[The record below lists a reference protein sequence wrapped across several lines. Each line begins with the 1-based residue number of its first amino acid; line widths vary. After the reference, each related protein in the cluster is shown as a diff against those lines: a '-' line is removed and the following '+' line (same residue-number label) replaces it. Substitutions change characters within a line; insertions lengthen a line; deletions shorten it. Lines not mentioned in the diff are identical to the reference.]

1 MSAAEYLPPEM
12 AAIAAADASDKTL
25 ATFFASR
32 SRVDSGTLFAA
43 HQHREDQL
51 AWMASGSM
59 ELSIQGERWHLRRD
73 HLAWIPAGILHEM
86 AFDEPGELISVY
98 ADTALRPRGDSWL
111 RPRTL
116 QAEALAGA
124 LMLHLADAS
133 PEPGRRRQVR
143 QLLADLLADSPAQ
156 HDAVALPRDP
166 RARAVASSLLAHPAD
181 QRSLAAWALSLG
193 VSSKTLARAFVADTG
208 SSFRE
213 WRVRARLHAA
223 ARMLAGGGEVQHVA
237 RAVGYESVSSFIAA
251 FKVRFGTTPARYRL
265 AVAPTLTSA
274 DKPGHWRP

>member
-1 MSAAEYLPPEM
+1 MSTAAYLLSDL
-12 AAIAAADASDKTL
+12 AVVGASDAADETSS
-25 ATFFASR
+25 TFFASR

-59 ELSIQGERWHLRRD
+59 ELAVQGERWQLRRE

-98 ADTALRPRGDSWL
+98 ADTALRPAGDSWH

-116 QAEALAGA
+116 RAEALAGA

-133 PEPGRRRQVR
+133 PTAPRKTQVR

-166 RARAVASSLLAHPAD
+166 RARAVASSLLAHPDD
-181 QRSLAAWALSLG
+181 QRSLAAWAVSLG

-223 ARMLAGGGEVQHVA
+223 ARMLAGGDEVQHVA

-251 FKVRFGTTPARYRL
+251 FKVRFGTTPARYRY
-265 AVAPTLTSA
+265 AVTAG
-274 DKPGHWRP
+274 D

>member
-1 MSAAEYLPPEM
+1 MSAAAHLSPVLVGVASVD
-12 AAIAAADASDKTL
+12 AAQETAAA
-25 ATFFASR
+25 FFASR

-43 HQHREDQL
+43 HQHQEDQL

-59 ELSIQGERWHLRRD
+59 ELAVQGERWRLRRE

-98 ADTALRPRGDSWL
+98 ADTALRPVGESWQ

-124 LMLHLADAS
+124 LMLHLTDAS
-133 PEPGRRRQVR
+133 PTPARRTQVR
-143 QLLADLLADSPAQ
+143 QLLVDLLADAPAQ

-166 RARAVASSLLAHPAD
+166 RARAIASSLLAHPAD
-181 QRSLAAWALSLG
+181 QRPLAAWALSLG

-223 ARMLAGGGEVQHVA
+223 ARMLAAGHEVQQVA

-251 FKVRFGTTPARYRL
+251 FKVRFGTTPARYRH
-265 AVAPTLTSA
+265 AVTAVE
-274 DKPGHWRP
+274 

>member
-1 MSAAEYLPPEM
+1 MSAAAHLEPDRARSE
-12 AAIAAADASDKTL
+12 ASDAGEETS
-25 ATFFASR
+25 AVFFASR
-32 SRVDSGTLFAA
+32 SGVDSGTRFDSHR
-43 HQHREDQL
+43 HQEDQL

-59 ELSIQGERWHLRRD
+59 ELAVQGERWQLRRE

-98 ADTALRPRGDSWL
+98 ADTALRPPGDSWH

-116 QAEALAGA
+116 KAEALAGA
-124 LMLHLADAS
+124 LMTHLADTALAD
-133 PEPGRRRQVR
+133 GRRHHVR
-143 QLLADLLADSPAQ
+143 RLLADLLADSPAQ

-181 QRSLAAWALSLG
+181 QRSLAAWAVSLG
-193 VSSKTLARAFVADTG
+193 VSSKTLARAFLADTG

-237 RAVGYESVSSFIAA
+237 RAVGYESASSFIAA
-251 FKVRFGTTPARYRL
+251 FKMRFGTTPARYRL
-265 AVAPTLTSA
+265 EVAPTITSE
-274 DKPGHWRP
+274 DRPRGRRP